1 MKIKTG
7 NQNKRRFYD
16 GILQALTYLSSG
28 ISVLV
33 LVALFVF
40 IFQRSGASLSWIM
53 SMPTKKR

>member
-33 LVALFVF
+33 LVCIVRLYLQQRLVF
-40 IFQRSGASLSWIM
+40 DQYGSADQ
-53 SMPTKKR
+53 